1 MSQSW
6 SVLHLLRR
14 SATPAL
20 LASVLLAPL
29 VWFYSIHTDFYR
41 RANPQESLRYG
52 LEVAKAVSA
61 YKASKGHLPTSAGA
75 LENLPERPMQLAD
88 WTLDGATGLIRLRV
102 AGAPADADT
111 LDLVPAAGAGG
122 VLAYACRSVNVPQ
135 KFLPRECGSVDKR

>member
-1 MSQSW
+1 MSRSQP
-6 SVLHLLRR
+6 VLRFLRR
-14 SATPAL
+14 SAAPAL

-29 VWFYSIHTDFYR
+29 VWFYSIYTDFYR
-41 RANPQESLRYG
+41 LANPQESLRYG

-61 YKASKGHLPTSAGA
+61 YKASKGHLPMSVGA

-88 WTLDGATGLIRLRV
+88 WTLDGVTGHIRLRV

-111 LDLVPAAGAGG
+111 LDLVPAVGAGG

-135 KFLPRECGSVDKR
+135 KFSPRECGSVEKR